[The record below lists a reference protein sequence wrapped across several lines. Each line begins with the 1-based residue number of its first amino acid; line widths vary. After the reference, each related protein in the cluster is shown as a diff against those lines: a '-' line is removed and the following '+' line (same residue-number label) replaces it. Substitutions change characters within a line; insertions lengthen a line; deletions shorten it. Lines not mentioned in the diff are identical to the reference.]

1 MNKVNEIVICRDK
14 FKSQEEFENNIR
26 DTIMCLLKNN
36 YIITVNWDEP
46 GLQILTIR
54 FNYGEQEYG
63 DTYPY
68 WLTAEQVE
76 KLEWDD

>member
-1 MNKVNEIVICRDK
+1 MNKVNEIIICRDK

-36 YIITVNWDEP
+36 YIITINWDEP
-46 GLQILTIR
+46 GLQILTIC

-63 DTYPY
+63 DAYPY
-68 WLTAEQVE
+68 WLTAEQAE
-76 KLEWDD
+76 KIRMG

>member
-36 YIITVNWDEP
+36 YIMTVNWDEP
-46 GLQILTIR
+46 GLQIAVIR

-76 KLEWDD
+76 SMEWEN